1 MKNQKEAKKNAAEL
15 AKNRYILC
23 EDTPFQA
30 KEAYKALRTNVMF
43 SLPGQGCKCV
53 GVSSAVPS
61 EGKSTTAINL
71 AISLAQ
77 IGKRVLLVDA
87 DMRIPSVA
95 GRLKIKGTPGLSDFL
110 VGEAKI
116 DDAVRSVEEYQV
128 HALPAGKIPPDPTGL
143 LEAKQLEHLF
153 AAVRKIYDFVI
164 VDLPPVNSVP
174 DAVILARY
182 IDGYLLTVREK
193 VTKHKHVAE
202 TLKQLKLANANM
214 IGFVATRGIQSRD
227 HYNKHTKRYE

>member
-1 MKNQKEAKKNAAEL
+1 MKKTEEKTSVDIAQK
-15 AKNRYILC
+15 RFILGD
-23 EDTPFQA
+23 DTPFHA

-43 SLPGQGCKCV
+43 SMPGNECKCV
-53 GVSSAVPS
+53 GVTSSMPS

-95 GRLKIKGTPGLSDFL
+95 GRMKVKGTPGLSDFL

-116 DDAVRSVEEYQV
+116 DDTVRSVEEYGIHV
-128 HALPAGKIPPDPTGL
+128 MPAGSVPPDPTGL

-153 AAVRKIYDFVI
+153 SGLRKIYDFVI

-174 DAVILARY
+174 DAVILAKH

-193 VTKHKHVAE
+193 VTRHKDVVE
-202 TLKQLKLANANM
+202 TLKQLKLANAN
-214 IGFVATRGIQSRD
+214 IVGFVSNCGARPKD
-227 HYNKHTKRYE
+227 KYNRRYGKYKR

>member
-1 MKNQKEAKKNAAEL
+1 MKKTEEKTSVDIAQK
-15 AKNRYILC
+15 RFILGD
-23 EDTPFQA
+23 DTPFHA

-43 SLPGQGCKCV
+43 SMPGNECKCV
-53 GVSSAVPS
+53 GVTSSMPS

-95 GRLKIKGTPGLSDFL
+95 GRMKVKGTPGLSDFL

-116 DDAVRSVEEYQV
+116 DDTVRSIEEYGIHV
-128 HALPAGKIPPDPTGL
+128 MPAGSVPPDPTGL

-153 AAVRKIYDFVI
+153 SGLRKIYDFVI

-174 DAVILARY
+174 DAVILAKH

-193 VTKHKHVAE
+193 VTRHKDVVE
-202 TLKQLKLANANM
+202 TLKQLKLANANVV
-214 IGFVATRGIQSRD
+214 GFVSNCGARPKD
-227 HYNKHTKRYE
+227 KYNRRYGKYKR